1 MDFKVRRRIRGP
13 VHVPRV
19 GRLSPT
25 LTPCY
30 RTPDHP
36 MPDACKSGRFRAK
49 LVAQI
54 EGAPYFTAGVDLA
67 DLDELTPHG
76 PG

>member
-1 MDFKVRRRIRGP
+1 M
-13 VHVPRV
+13 RV
-19 GRLSPT
+19 E
-25 LTPCY
+25 
-30 RTPDHP
+30 
-36 MPDACKSGRFRAK
+36 SGRFRAK

-54 EGAPYFTAGVDLA
+54 EGGPYFTAGVDLA

>member
-1 MDFKVRRRIRGP
+1 M
-13 VHVPRV
+13 RV
-19 GRLSPT
+19 E
-25 LTPCY
+25 
-30 RTPDHP
+30 
-36 MPDACKSGRFRAK
+36 SGRFRAK

-54 EGAPYFTAGVDLA
+54 EGGPYFTASVDLA